1 MEKSEA
7 KKDLIIKPMPL
18 DTEAKDTKIDKLD
31 KRLFGHPF
39 RCVIVGSS
47 GGGKSSFLYSLL
59 SDKKM
64 YGDFFDKI
72 LIWNGSPRYNT
83 QFKKLKNAEV
93 YNTFDPVEIT
103 DIVNEIRLLQE
114 ERKNDGLRYY
124 RILFVFDDYSSKG
137 LVGRN
142 SINIID
148 DVFCSGRN
156 AGISIIITS
165 QVYKH
170 INRNCRMTNVTHLV
184 VMGVNQEM
192 MKEISEEHQSEFA
205 NPDDIVKIYK
215 DIRTKDPYGHLIVDY
230 KKPGKE
236 RFRTLNKIYKIED
249 NVQLAKD
256 GLDDGKEGSRKG

>member
-1 MEKSEA
+1 MEA
-7 KKDLIIKPMPL
+7 KAQKDLIIKPMPL
-18 DTEAKDTKIDKLD
+18 DSEKEDSKIAKLD

-39 RCVIVGSS
+39 RSVIVGSS

-64 YGDFFDKI
+64 YEGFFDKI
-72 LIWNGSPRYNT
+72 LIWNGSPRYNS
-83 QFKKLKNAEV
+83 QFKKLKNTEV
-93 YNTFDPVEIT
+93 YNTFDPEEIKN
-103 DIVNEIRLLQE
+103 IVDEIRIMQE
-114 ERKNDGLRYY
+114 ERKMENLRYY

-137 LVGRN
+137 LVNRN

-156 AGISIIITS
+156 AGISIILTS

-192 MKEISEEHQSEFA
+192 MKEISDEHQSEFA
-205 NPDDIVKIYK
+205 TPDDIVNIYK
-215 DIRTKDPYGHLIVDY
+215 DIRTKDNYGHLIVDY
-230 KKPGKE
+230 KKPAKE
-236 RFRTLNKIYKIED
+236 RFRTLNKVYKIED
-249 NVQLAKD
+249 NVQLAKE
-256 GLDDGKEGSRKG
+256 GLGSDKERSGKS

>member
-1 MEKSEA
+1 MA
-7 KKDLIIKPMPL
+7 TNQKDLIIKPMPL
-18 DTEAKDTKIDKLD
+18 DNEKEDSKISKLD

-64 YGDFFDKI
+64 YADFFDKV

-83 QFKKLKNAEV
+83 QFRKLKNVEV
-93 YNTFDPVEIT
+93 FNSFDPEEIKN
-103 DIVNEIRLLQE
+103 IVDEIRIMQE
-114 ERKNDGLRYY
+114 ERKAENLRYY

-137 LVGRN
+137 LVSRN

-156 AGISIIITS
+156 AGISIILTS

-205 NPDDIVKIYK
+205 TPDDIVSIYK
-215 DIRTKDPYGHLIVDY
+215 DIRTKDNYGHLIVDY
-230 KKPGKE
+230 KKPAKE
-236 RFRTLNKIYKIED
+236 RFRTLNKVYKIED
-249 NVQLAKD
+249 NVQLAKEGIRD
-256 GLDDGKEGSRKG
+256 NEKSSGKS

>member
-1 MEKSEA
+1 MEQKQ
-7 KKDLIIKPMPL
+7 KDLIIKPMPL
-18 DTEAKDTKIDKLD
+18 DSEKEDSKIAKLD

-59 SDKKM
+59 TDKKM
-64 YGDFFDKI
+64 YGDFFDKV
-72 LIWNGSPRYNT
+72 LIWNGSPRYNS
-83 QFKKLKNAEV
+83 QFRKIKNAEV
-93 YNTFDPVEIT
+93 FNTFDPEEIQN
-103 DIVNEIRLLQE
+103 IVDEIRVLQE
-114 ERKNDGLRYY
+114 ERKAQNLRYY

-156 AGISIIITS
+156 AGISIILTS

-205 NPDDIVKIYK
+205 IPDDIVNIYK
-215 DIRTKDPYGHLIVDY
+215 DIRTKDAYGHLIVDY
-230 KKPGKE
+230 KKPAKE
-236 RFRTLNKIYKIED
+236 RFRTLNKIYKLED
-249 NVQLAKD
+249 DVRLV
-256 GLDDGKEGSRKG
+256 KEGIRDNEKGSGKS

>member
-1 MEKSEA
+1 MDKAER
-7 KKDLIIKPMPL
+7 DLIIKPMPL
-18 DTEAKDTKIDKLD
+18 DTEKEDSKIAKLD

-64 YGDFFDKI
+64 YADFFDKI
-72 LIWNGSPRYNT
+72 IIWNGSPRYNS
-83 QFKKLKNAEV
+83 QFRKLKNTEV
-93 YNTFDPVEIT
+93 YNQFDQEEIKN
-103 DIVNEIRLLQE
+103 IVDEIRIMQE
-114 ERKNDGLRYY
+114 ERKAQNLRYY

-137 LVGRN
+137 LVSRA

-148 DVFCSGRN
+148 DIFCSGRN

-192 MKEISEEHQSEFA
+192 IKEISDEHQSEFA
-205 NPDDIVKIYK
+205 TPDDIVNIYK
-215 DIRTKDPYGHLIVDY
+215 DIRKKDNYGHLIVDY
-230 KKPGKE
+230 KRPAKE
-236 RFRTLNKIYKIED
+236 RFRTLNKVYKIED
-249 NVQLAKD
+249 ENGMGQQGKGKD
-256 GLDDGKEGSRKG
+256 GPLGKESS

>member
-1 MEKSEA
+1 MEA
-7 KKDLIIKPMPL
+7 KEKKNDLVIKPMPL
-18 DTEAKDTKIDKLD
+18 DAEKEDTKIAKLD

-39 RCVIVGSS
+39 RSVIVGSS

-64 YGDFFDKI
+64 YADFFDKI

-83 QFKKLKNAEV
+83 QFRKLKNTEV
-93 YNTFDPVEIT
+93 YNNYDQEEIQG
-103 DIVNEIRLLQE
+103 IVNEIRQMQE
-114 ERKNDGLRYY
+114 QRKSEGLRYF

-137 LVGRN
+137 LVSRN

-156 AGISIIITS
+156 AGISIILTS

-192 MKEISEEHQSEFA
+192 MKEIAEEHQSEFA
-205 NPDDIVKIYK
+205 VPDDIINIYK
-215 DIRTKDPYGHLIVDY
+215 DIRKKDNYGHLIVDY
-230 KKPGKE
+230 KRPAKE

-249 NVQLAKD
+249 NAELVEQSK
-256 GLDDGKEGSRKG
+256 GKN

>member
-1 MEKSEA
+1 MEQKQ
-7 KKDLIIKPMPL
+7 KDLIIKPMPL
-18 DTEAKDTKIDKLD
+18 DSEKEDSKIAKLD

-59 SDKKM
+59 TDKRM
-64 YGDFFDKI
+64 YGDFFDKV
-72 LIWNGSPRYNT
+72 LIWNGSPRYNS
-83 QFKKLKNAEV
+83 QFRKIKNAEV
-93 YNTFDPVEIT
+93 FNTFDPDEIKN
-103 DIVNEIRLLQE
+103 IVDEIRVLQE
-114 ERKNDGLRYY
+114 ERKAENLRYY

-156 AGISIIITS
+156 AGISIILTS

-205 NPDDIVKIYK
+205 IPDDIVNIYK
-215 DIRTKDPYGHLIVDY
+215 DIRTKDAYGHLIVDY
-230 KKPGKE
+230 KKPAKE
-236 RFRTLNKIYKIED
+236 RFRTLNKIYKLED
-249 NVQLAKD
+249 DVRLV
-256 GLDDGKEGSRKG
+256 KEGIRDNEKGSGKS